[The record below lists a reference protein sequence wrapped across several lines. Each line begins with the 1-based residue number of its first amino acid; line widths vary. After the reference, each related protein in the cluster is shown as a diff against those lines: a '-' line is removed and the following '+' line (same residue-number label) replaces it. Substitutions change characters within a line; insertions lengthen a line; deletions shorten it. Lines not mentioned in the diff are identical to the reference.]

1 MPIKVKPISEV
12 SAKWAEVTPGRS
24 SYYEKEATVA
34 GAEWEAKTKAAA
46 GAYKAGVSAGN
57 IEKMFVGG
65 VAKAGAE
72 KYNRKVKDVGVSRF
86 GPGVTAA
93 KGDYEKGEAPMLDT
107 IAKVD
112 LAARQPRGSIANF
125 QRSVVIGTALN
136 KQRLALRAAG
146 A

>member
-1 MPIKVKPISEV
+1 VAIKVKPIADV

-24 SYYEKEATVA
+24 AYYEKGATVA
-34 GAEWEAKTKAAA
+34 GADWEAKAVAAA
-46 GAYKAGVSAGN
+46 TAYKAGVSAAN
-57 IEKMFVGG
+57 IEKMFAGG
-65 VAKAGAE
+65 VKKAGAE
-72 KYNRKVKDVGVSRF
+72 KYNRKVKDVGVGRF

-112 LAARQPRGSIANF
+112 LAARQPRGSTANF
-125 QRSVVIGTALN
+125 QRSVAVGVALN

-146 A
+146 